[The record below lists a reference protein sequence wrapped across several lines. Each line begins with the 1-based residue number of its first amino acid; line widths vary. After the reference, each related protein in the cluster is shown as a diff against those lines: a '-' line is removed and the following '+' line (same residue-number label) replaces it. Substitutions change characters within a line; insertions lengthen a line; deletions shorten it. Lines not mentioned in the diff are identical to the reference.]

1 MCPAHGLQGYSA
13 RQQGE
18 RMLHYRTVLKPT
30 SGLTT
35 FSSSLDRQGG
45 CWRGWALIQY
55 FTLYAQRIRF
65 IRFIYDFHH
74 DTTLLVHRGIT
85 LFIMVAARVVQ
96 WDKD

>member
-1 MCPAHGLQGYSA
+1 M
-13 RQQGE
+13 
-18 RMLHYRTVLKPT
+18 
-30 SGLTT
+30 
-35 FSSSLDRQGG
+35 
-45 CWRGWALIQY
+45 ALIQY

-96 WDKD
+96 

>member
-1 MCPAHGLQGYSA
+1 MDYKAYSA

-55 FTLYAQRIRF
+55 FTLHTRDT
-65 IRFIYDFHH
+65 RFIYDFLPR
-74 DTTLLVHRGIT
+74 TTLLVHRGIT
-85 LFIMVAARVVQ
+85 LFFMVAA
-96 WDKD
+96 KGSMGSGLTA